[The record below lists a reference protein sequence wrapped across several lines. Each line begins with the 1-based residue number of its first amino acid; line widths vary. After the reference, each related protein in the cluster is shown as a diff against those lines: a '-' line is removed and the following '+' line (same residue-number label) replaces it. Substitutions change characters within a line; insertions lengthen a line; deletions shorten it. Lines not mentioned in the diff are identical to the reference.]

1 MVETLVPGPD
11 TDYIFECMVDE
22 HSPLT
27 DPPKRPQG
35 GPVSDEADQP
45 IPLDRLA
52 PDEELDDEPY
62 TDPERA
68 RRLAAVRTELFR
80 RNQPSWEPEE

>member
-1 MVETLVPGPD
+1 
-11 TDYIFECMVDE
+11 MVDE
-22 HSPLT
+22 HSPLP
-27 DPPKRPQG
+27 DPPKRRQG
-35 GPVSDEADQP
+35 APLPHDPDQA

-52 PDEELDDEPY
+52 PEEELDDEPY

-80 RNQPSWEPEE
+80 RNQPRWEPEE